1 MRAILRHNDGEAAR
15 ETDGRAAAPHESG
28 LQRLERLR
36 GEQEQQSLQ
45 EAPEKPERPEPNPL
59 EELSEILAAR
69 EAPPPTEPEST
80 PESQERRD
88 WAARCRA
95 RSRTAARDA
104 RYLEDSDGIL
114 EFPKADWPDLDTLW
128 PTLPAPLQGWIEAL
142 RLDIE
147 EARNGRIRP
156 EDMST
161 RLLLYGPPGTGKSFI
176 ARAFARSFDLPLIST
191 SYARWGA
198 WKDGHLDD
206 VTFAMK
212 RDFFLAGHSGPS
224 VLFIDEI
231 DTIPSRDA
239 LSSHNRDY
247 WVAFTNALLEELSGS
262 GGRADNF
269 ILLAATNRRD
279 ALDPALLRS
288 GRLEKQIELGAPTT
302 AEACAAMLRVHL
314 RAELPDAPLGRVAG
328 CLVGKPAADIEAMVR
343 RARHAAR
350 AERAPLAL
358 EHLFAA
364 AEMDARSRD
373 PAMDRTIALHEAGH
387 GFAHVV
393 MDLADR
399 VSCSMSGVTAAESRR
414 GVITPESVERRL
426 VALLAGRAAEEAILG
441 AVSSGAGGHD
451 DSDLGKAHDLAGDA
465 VLSFGFSR
473 SAPLHFIPRA
483 ARRSFPL
490 LPRESEE
497 IRSMVAGGYARALAL
512 VRANRGAVI
521 ALADALQQKRALED
535 FEIREIVDAHRG
547 AGGKPRFRIRAAN
560 EDSQRGAI
568 S

>member
-1 MRAILRHNDGEAAR
+1 MRAILMHSDGEAAR
-15 ETDGRAAAPHESG
+15 KADGGEADGGKADSRRAGGRTATNA
-28 LQRLERLR
+28 LERMARLAR
-36 GEQEQQSLQ
+36 EQQQ
-45 EAPEKPERPEPNPL
+45 AEKEPL
-59 EELSEILAAR
+59 EELAEILADRGGSSGPEDETGSRRAWRRPAGAR
-69 EAPPPTEPEST
+69 RPPP
-80 PESQERRD
+80 D
-88 WAARCRA
+88 
-95 RSRTAARDA
+95 RDA
-104 RYLEDSDGIL
+104 RYLEDIDGIV
-114 EFPKADWPDLDTLW
+114 EEPQPDWPSLQHLW
-128 PTLPAPLQGWIEAL
+128 PTLPAPLRSWIDAL

-147 EARNGRIRP
+147 DAGKGAIRP

-176 ARAFARSFDLPLIST
+176 ARAFAQTFGIPLIST

-198 WKDGHLDD
+198 YKDGHLDS

-212 RDFFLAGHSGPS
+212 RDFFLAGHFGPS

-231 DTIPSRDA
+231 DTIPSRDS
-239 LSSHNRDY
+239 LTSHNRDY

-262 GGRADNF
+262 GGRSGNF

-314 RAELPDAPLGRVAG
+314 RDELKDAPLGRVAG

-350 AERAPLAL
+350 VARAPLAL
-358 EHLFAA
+358 DHLFAA
-364 AEMDARSRD
+364 AEMDAQSRD

-387 GFAHVV
+387 GFAHVA

-414 GVITPESVERRL
+414 SVITPESVERRL
-426 VALLAGRAAEEAILG
+426 VALLAGRAAEEEILG
-441 AVSSGAGGHD
+441 AVSSGSGGHD
-451 DSDLGKAHDLAGDA
+451 ESDLGKAHELAGDA

-473 SAPLHFIPRA
+473 AAPLHFIPRA

-497 IRSMVAGGYARALAL
+497 IRSMVAAGYAHALAL
-512 VRANRGAVI
+512 VRANRGAVV

-535 FEIREIVDAHRG
+535 SEIREIVTAHMG
-547 AGGKPRFRIRAAN
+547 DGGKPRFRIRAAN
-560 EDSQRGAI
+560 EDGQGGAI